1 MVESL
6 KLSITDQQLPMF
18 IRILELIIALYY
30 GEIGGHKEGDGEE
43 QGGAIREPG
52 AVLSG
57 ESELSWFWLFQLWL
71 CTVWEIGTDNSRIKA
86 TLFYSSFNR
95 TSKRQHFY
103 VSMVPVADMS
113 PRLNVI
119 QSSEVVLTSHQT
131 MYKALIFLFLHS
143 IFVSLH
149 SACCLVLF
157 RGYVCPHAAVV
168 SKRDI

>member
-57 ESELSWFWLFQLWL
+57 ESELSW
-71 CTVWEIGTDNSRIKA
+71 S
-86 TLFYSSFNR
+86 
-95 TSKRQHFY
+95 
-103 VSMVPVADMS
+103 
-113 PRLNVI
+113 
-119 QSSEVVLTSHQT
+119 
-131 MYKALIFLFLHS
+131 
-143 IFVSLH
+143 
-149 SACCLVLF
+149 
-157 RGYVCPHAAVV
+157 
-168 SKRDI
+168 